1 MAVGDVSGDGQP
13 DLIAVRSN
21 YEDGFVVVFVNDG
34 AGSFRRDGVYTLK
47 NDEASRV
54 AAGDFNGDGISD
66 VVVDGLQGA
75 FSILLATGDGRLA
88 APRTVPGRGGRDLTV
103 GDFNADGRL
112 DVALAASSA
121 RSITVRLGNGDG
133 SFGPARAFGV
143 ARDDAMTVSTADLN
157 NDAKLDL
164 VVTPDLGT
172 FGALHGNNDGTFGA
186 QTNYRM
192 GEETGIALVGDF
204 NGDQTADVAAS
215 GSLGNPSAV
224 RLGAGDGTFGQRH
237 ALPLFSKFTDAVE
250 EHPGTG
256 AVADFNR
263 DGRLDIAIVA
273 NDPLRDG
280 SELSELPEP
289 RWLAVLLNRT
299 NLHDPPCVVVPVT
312 HEPLRVARRHLRNA
326 GCRVGHVVYR
336 YSRKTRRHRVISQRQ
351 SYGSVLTSQSPV
363 RLVVSRG
370 RRR

>member
-1 MAVGDVSGDGQP
+1 VAVGDVSGDGQP

-34 AGSFRRDGVYTLK
+34 AGSFRRDGVNTLK

-204 NGDQTADVAAS
+204 KAIRPRTSRLRGAWGTPARCAWAR
-215 GSLGNPSAV
+215 ATE
-224 RLGAGDGTFGQRH
+224 RLGSGTRCRCSRSS
-237 ALPLFSKFTDAVE
+237 PTPSRNTRE
-250 EHPGTG
+250 P
-256 AVADFNR
+256 
-263 DGRLDIAIVA
+263 
-273 NDPLRDG
+273 
-280 SELSELPEP
+280 ELSPTSTAMAAWTSP
-289 RWLAVLLNRT
+289 SSPTTRSATALN
-299 NLHDPPCVVVPVT
+299 
-312 HEPLRVARRHLRNA
+312 
-326 GCRVGHVVYR
+326 
-336 YSRKTRRHRVISQRQ
+336 
-351 SYGSVLTSQSPV
+351 
-363 RLVVSRG
+363 
-370 RRR
+370 